1 MVYVDNDPIVLA
13 HAHYLL
19 KSVEPGGTRY
29 IQADLRD
36 VTGSIIDQ
44 AADFLDC
51 PSRWR

>member
-36 VTGSIIDQ
+36 TGSIIDQ